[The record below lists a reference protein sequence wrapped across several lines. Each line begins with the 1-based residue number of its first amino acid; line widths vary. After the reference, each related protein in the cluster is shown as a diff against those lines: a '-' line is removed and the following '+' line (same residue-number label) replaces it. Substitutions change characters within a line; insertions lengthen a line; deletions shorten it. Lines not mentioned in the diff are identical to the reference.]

1 MPEIRVSVS
10 HLSFAWPDGTPVLAD
25 VSCVIGPSR
34 TGLVAPNG
42 GGKSTLLRL
51 IAGELPPQ
59 AGRIE
64 VFGDV
69 GYLPQDLMMDP
80 EARVADVLGVA
91 DGLHALEAIA
101 AGDTDPMLFERVEG
115 QWDLRERVEAMLGRL
130 GLEDAAPSRR
140 ISTFSGGQIMS
151 LALAGHLLR
160 RPAVLLLDEPSN
172 HLDLTARRRLRDVL
186 ADNRGILIVASHD
199 RELLEGM
206 EQIAELSPRGLRVFN
221 GGFGAYRAAVASE
234 RRAQEQH
241 MHHLRQELHR
251 EKRELQQAR
260 ERNERRT
267 GNARRTRA
275 DAGLPR
281 IVAGNR
287 ARAAQVSA
295 GKAEG
300 VHGHRVGELRGQL
313 QLARASTSA
322 SSVPSFVLPATRVAD
337 GHLLLVGEHLRAR
350 AGSRTLF
357 GEHGVSLTLRGPD
370 RVALL
375 GDNGTG
381 KTTLLKILS
390 GECAPTAGTLRRGS
404 TRIARLSQRLEH
416 LDPSLSVAENFER
429 ATPGMTTQ
437 QRADLLARLHFRS
450 DRMQRPARALSGG
463 ERARLSLACVLHA
476 HPAPNLLLL
485 DEPTNHLDLDATP
498 ELESALQGFEGAMV
512 VVSHDL
518 HFLEAIGTTRRLR
531 LTPGGLLDVP

>member
-1 MPEIRVSVS
+1 MSEVRVSLS
-10 HLSFAWPDGTPVLAD
+10 RLSFAWPDGTPVLAD

-51 IAGELPPQ
+51 IAGELLPQ

-64 VFGDV
+64 VSGDM
-69 GYLPQDLMMDP
+69 GYLPQDLMLDP
-80 EARVADVLGVA
+80 GARVADVLGVA
-91 DGLHALEAIA
+91 DAIHALEAIA
-101 AGDTDPMLFERVEG
+101 AGDTDPVLFERVEG
-115 QWDLRERVEAMLGRL
+115 QWDLRERTEAMLARL
-130 GLEDAAPSRR
+130 GLEHATLSRR
-140 ISTFSGGQIMS
+140 ISTFSGGQAMS

-172 HLDLTARRRLRDVL
+172 HLDLTARRRLRDLL
-186 ADNRGILIVASHD
+186 ADYHGILIVASHD
-199 RELLEGM
+199 RELLEDM
-206 EQIAELSPRGLRVFN
+206 EQIAELRPAGLRILN
-221 GGFGAYRAAVASE
+221 GGFHAYRQTVASE

-241 MHHLRQELHR
+241 VHHLRNELHR
-251 EKRELQQAR
+251 EQREMQQAR

-300 VHGHRVGELRGQL
+300 VHGHRVDDLRGQL
-313 QLARASTSA
+313 QRARVNTSA
-322 SSVPSFVLPATRVAD
+322 SSVPSFALPATRVAE
-337 GHLLLVGEHLRAR
+337 GQLLFVGEHLQVHAGGRA
-350 AGSRTLF
+350 LF
-357 GEHGVSLTLRGPD
+357 GGHGVSITLRGPE

-381 KTTLLKILS
+381 KTTLLRILS
-390 GECAPTAGTLRRGS
+390 GECIPDAGVVRRGS
-404 TRIARLSQRLEH
+404 TRVACLSQRLEH

-429 ATPGMTTQ
+429 ATPGMDAQ
-437 QRADLLARLHFRS
+437 ARADLLARLHFRG
-450 DRMQRPARALSGG
+450 DRTRLPARVLSGG
-463 ERARLSLACVLHA
+463 ERVRLSLACVLHA
-476 HPAPNLLLL
+476 DEAPNLLLL
-485 DEPTNHLDLDATP
+485 DEPTNHLDLDAVA
-498 ELESALQGFEGAMV
+498 ELENALRGFEGAMV

-518 HFLEAIGTTRRLR
+518 AFLDAIGTTRRWR
-531 LTPGGLLDVP
+531 LTTGGLRDMP